1 MSSATS
7 ILKLQSV
14 GFTHDQVEALA
25 ALVDDRAA
33 TKDDIRDE
41 IGKLRTEM
49 IIMKVDMIKWAI
61 GLALAQTG
69 VILAFL
75 KFTTH

>member
-14 GFTHDQVEALA
+14 GFTQEQVEALA
-25 ALVDDRAA
+25 TLVDERAA

-49 IIMKVDMIKWAI
+49 IIMKVDMIKWAV